1 MINATTKQ
9 NKSLQRKQ
17 KTAPLSLALS
27 EENNMALSTLK
38 KIELRE
44 EWKNEAMDFT
54 NWLAQ
59 DENLQLLSDEIGID
73 ISLVQTE
80 ASVGKFSLDILAEE
94 ENTGRKIVIEN
105 QLEATNH
112 EHLGKIITYASG
124 FDAEIVIWIVK
135 DVRDEH
141 KQAVDWLNEH
151 TDDKIN
157 IFAIRME
164 LWQIGDS
171 PYAPK
176 FQIISKPNDWAKA
189 IKKSTTRSELSDR
202 RLMQLEFWNHFKEFA
217 TSKQSSLR
225 LRKAY
230 PQHWYDIS
238 IGNSKSH
245 LSLIVDAGNDQLR
258 CELYIP
264 DSKPLFHALQ
274 QNKEAIESKLDHEL
288 EWMELEGK
296 KASRIKTVQNIDVSK
311 SANWEPCF
319 LWLTETAQEFQN
331 VFATQMKNIKI

>member
-1 MINATTKQ
+1 
-9 NKSLQRKQ
+9 
-17 KTAPLSLALS
+17 
-27 EENNMALSTLK
+27 MALSKLK
-38 KIELRE
+38 KIDLRE
-44 EWKNEAMDFT
+44 VWKQEATDFT

-59 DENLQLLSDEIGID
+59 DENLQLLSEEIGID

-80 ASVGKFSLDILAEE
+80 ASVGKFSVDILAEE
-94 ENTGRKIVIEN
+94 DNTGRKIVIEN

-112 EHLGKIITYASG
+112 DHLGKIITYASG

-176 FQIISKPNDWAKA
+176 FHIVSKPNDWAKA
-189 IKKSTTRSELSDR
+189 IKKSAARSSDLSDR
-202 RLMQLEFWNHFKEFA
+202 KLMQLEFWTQFKEYA
-217 TSKQSSLR
+217 SANASSLR

-245 LSLIVDAGNDQLR
+245 LSLVVDADNEQIR
-258 CELYIP
+258 CEFYIP
-264 DSKPLFHALQ
+264 DSKPLFKALHE
-274 QNKEAIESKLDHEL
+274 NKDAIEAKLPYEL
-288 EWMELEGK
+288 EWMALEGK
-296 KASRIKTVQNIDVSK
+296 KASRIRAVHTIDV
-311 SANWEPCF
+311 ADNGNWEAGF
-319 LWLTETAQEFQN
+319 QWLMNTAQQFQT
-331 VFATQMKNIKI
+331 VFAEQLKKIKI

>member
-1 MINATTKQ
+1 
-9 NKSLQRKQ
+9 
-17 KTAPLSLALS
+17 
-27 EENNMALSTLK
+27 MALSKLK
-38 KIELRE
+38 KIDLRE
-44 EWKNEAMDFT
+44 EWKHEASDFT

-59 DENLQLLSDEIGID
+59 DENLQLLSEEIGID

-80 ASVGKFSLDILAEE
+80 ASVGKFSVDILAEE
-94 ENTGRKIVIEN
+94 DNTGRKIVVEN
-105 QLEATNH
+105 QLEMTNH
-112 EHLGKIITYASG
+112 DHLGKIITYASG

-171 PYAPK
+171 SYAPK
-176 FQIISKPNDWAKA
+176 FHIVSKPNDWAKA
-189 IKKSTTRSELSDR
+189 IKKSASRSSDLSDR
-202 RLMQLEFWNHFKEFA
+202 KLMQLEFWTQFKEYA
-217 TSKQSSLR
+217 SAHNSSLR

-245 LSLIVDAGNDQLR
+245 LALIVDADNEQIR
-258 CELYIP
+258 CEFYIP
-264 DSKPLFHALQ
+264 DSQPLYDVLRER
-274 QNKEAIESKLDHEL
+274 KESIESKLPYEL
-288 EWMELEGK
+288 EWMALEGK
-296 KASRIKTVQNIDVSK
+296 KASRIRTIHTIDVADN
-311 SANWEPCF
+311 ANWEASF
-319 LWLTETAQEFQN
+319 QWLMETAQQFQA
-331 VFATQMKNIKI
+331 VFADQMKKMKI